1 MKASAR
7 HPAAAARPTPRH
19 EARIGLGG
27 PVGGDDDRPGIIRL
41 RSVPSAERWWWA
53 GRLPAMRLSARL
65 AA

>member
-7 HPAAAARPTPRH
+7 YPAAAARPTPRH

-27 PVGGDDDRPGIIRL
+27 PAGGADDRPGIIRL
-41 RSVPSAERWWWA
+41 RSVPSAEWWWA
-53 GRLPAMRLSARL
+53 GRNFAARLSVRL